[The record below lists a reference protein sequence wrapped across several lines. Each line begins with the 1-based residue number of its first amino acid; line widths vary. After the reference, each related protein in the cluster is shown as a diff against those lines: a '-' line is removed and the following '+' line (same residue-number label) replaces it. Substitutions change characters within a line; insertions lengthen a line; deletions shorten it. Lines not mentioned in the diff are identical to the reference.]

1 MYLPYCLLREEREV
15 MVELETAIRN
25 NMINPCST
33 MTFMIHRTAGS
44 DPGCVISPLAL
55 ELESAIVNNI
65 YYQLGHMRGKQNLV
79 KGMWIWTQRPC
90 LNLQNE
96 IFIWFLEA
104 TNYILWGFYNAH
116 STKLLYCVL
125 CGSALGPIHHLLE
138 KRWMMHRH
146 KFLVL
151 LCMLGGCNKD

>member
-1 MYLPYCLLREEREV
+1 MYLPYCHLREEREV

-33 MTFMIHRTAGS
+33 ITFMIHRTAGS

-79 KGMWIWTQRPC
+79 KGM
-90 LNLQNE
+90 
-96 IFIWFLEA
+96 
-104 TNYILWGFYNAH
+104 
-116 STKLLYCVL
+116 
-125 CGSALGPIHHLLE
+125 
-138 KRWMMHRH
+138 
-146 KFLVL
+146 
-151 LCMLGGCNKD
+151 

>member
-1 MYLPYCLLREEREV
+1 MFLDMYIPHCLLREEREV

-33 MTFMIHRTAGS
+33 MTFMIAGL

-79 KGMWIWTQRPC
+79 QGM
-90 LNLQNE
+90 
-96 IFIWFLEA
+96 
-104 TNYILWGFYNAH
+104 
-116 STKLLYCVL
+116 
-125 CGSALGPIHHLLE
+125 
-138 KRWMMHRH
+138 
-146 KFLVL
+146 
-151 LCMLGGCNKD
+151 